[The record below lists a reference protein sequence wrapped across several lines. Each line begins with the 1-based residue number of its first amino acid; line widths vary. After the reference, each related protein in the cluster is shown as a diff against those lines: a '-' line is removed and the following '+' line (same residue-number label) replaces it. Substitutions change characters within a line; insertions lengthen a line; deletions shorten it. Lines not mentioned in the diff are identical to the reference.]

1 MTKFCELCADKLSRQ
16 RHYSFGLI
24 QMNSVFNILQ
34 RLFHPSGDDAAAEEH
49 ALFSALHSGIAFKL
63 QAEDQIMF
71 AELIK
76 DVFPRMTEIARP
88 ESGGDAVDACL
99 RRAAYQTIGRQKSQI
114 CHLLDVLENCR
125 AALLVGDSGG
135 GKSVII
141 EICLERLK
149 QQNKDMKTIF
159 LSPKSCGLQEFYG
172 SVENGKVVQ
181 GLFSKLFSEACAE
194 NRRTVFVFDSQIDPV
209 WIENVSSVLD
219 ESCCLTLLNGDRTKY
234 EPSLV
239 SFIFE
244 TGNLQTASPAI
255 LPRAA
260 VLHVDVTDE
269 NYRALWASLREQ
281 KFAKIS
287 ARLQELFAKFVPALF
302 DVVAASQ
309 LKTIVPFSKVNS
321 VNQLGDMLGILLS
334 DKEEHLTPCFVQ
346 ALYLS
351 IGSTLLEQEH
361 HVFDANVKTLANMV
375 IVEDSPDNPARMGQ
389 LPARNIFEYTW
400 DGDKE
405 CWINWQWTSP
415 EKSAVAKISSLEET
429 LIPTPMT
436 RFYQWLLSK
445 HVESNNR
452 ELVFKK
458 VIIMLRLLHEHSKN
472 MLSLCTRILMQ
483 MFYMFWQL

>member
-1 MTKFCELCADKLSRQ
+1 MTKFCELCADKLSHQ

-34 RLFHPSGDDAAAEEH
+34 RLFRRCDDDADEEH
-49 ALFSALHSGIAFKL
+49 VLFSALQSSIAFKL
-63 QAEDQIMF
+63 QADDQIMF

-76 DVFPRMTEIARP
+76 DVFPRITEIAWLDSNSDSVVTCLQR
-88 ESGGDAVDACL
+88 GG
-99 RRAAYQTIGRQKSQI
+99 YQTIERQKSQI
-114 CHLLDVLENCR
+114 CHLLDVLANCR

-141 EICLERLK
+141 EICLQRLK
-149 QQNKDMKTIF
+149 QQHKDLKQIF
-159 LSPKSCGLQEFYG
+159 LSPKSCGSEEFYG
-172 SVENGKVVQ
+172 CVQNGKVINGV
-181 GLFSKLFSEACAE
+181 FSKLFTEACAD

-219 ESCCLTLLNGDRTKY
+219 QNCCLTLFNGDRQKY
-234 EPSLV
+234 DPSLV

-260 VLHVDVTDE
+260 VLHVGVTDE
-269 NYRALWASLREQ
+269 NYQAVWASLRER

-287 ARLQELFAKFVPALF
+287 ARIQQLFVKFVPALF

-321 VNQLGDMLGILLS
+321 INQLGDMLGILLS
-334 DKEEHLTPCFVQ
+334 DKEEHLTPCFVH

-351 IGSTLLEQEH
+351 IGSTLLEEQH
-361 HVFDANVKTLANMV
+361 DVFDANVKTLANLV
-375 IVEDSPDNPARMGQ
+375 IVEDSPENPAKIGQ
-389 LPARNIFEYTW
+389 LPARMIFEYAW

-405 CWINWQWTSP
+405 CWVNWQWASV
-415 EKSAVAKISSLEET
+415 EKSGVAKTSSLEET

-436 RFYQWLLSK
+436 RFYQWLLLQ
-445 HVESNNR
+445 HVESNFK

-458 VIIMLRLLHEHSKN
+458 VLFKFTFAEFANSY
-472 MLSLCTRILMQ
+472 ILKQ
-483 MFYMFWQL
+483 ICNNANILNFNNFCC